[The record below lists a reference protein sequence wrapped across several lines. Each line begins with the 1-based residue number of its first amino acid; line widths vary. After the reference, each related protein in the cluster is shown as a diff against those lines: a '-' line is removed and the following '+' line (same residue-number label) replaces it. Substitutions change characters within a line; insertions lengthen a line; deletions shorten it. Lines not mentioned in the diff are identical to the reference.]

1 MTIPVDLSPE
11 EVEQIKQLT
20 KLDSDAE
27 AVRQAVRDYLRL
39 RRLQELKSASGNVDY
54 EENWQQL
61 ETLESGE
68 TGPPQ

>member
-20 KLDSDAE
+20 KLDSDAD
-27 AVRQAVRDYLRL
+27 AVRQAARDYLRL
-39 RRLQELKSASGNVDY
+39 RKLQELKAASGKVDF

-61 ETLESGE
+61 ESLESGE
-68 TGPPQ
+68 TGLPQ